1 MYQNRTYIINQ
12 KLPKM
17 IYFIIFISL
26 FTLIF
31 VLIFIIIP
39 IKRIIS
45 FDGFVVLEDNRYY
58 IKIYVGDEDL
68 KKINCHNVIVDE
80 KKTKLDYF
88 TIKEAYKVD
97 NSLEIYHEVFLK
109 IEIPK
114 EKRVENYKL
123 EVMFIQPKTTYL
135 KEIINYVK
143 RGLYEGI
150 N

>member
-12 KLPKM
+12 KLPKT

-26 FTLIF
+26 LTLIF
-31 VLIFIIIP
+31 VLIFITIP

-88 TIKEAYKVD
+88 IIREAYKVD

-109 IEIPK
+109 VDIEK
-114 EKRVENYKL
+114 SKRVENYKL

>member
-12 KLPKM
+12 KLPKT

-26 FTLIF
+26 LTLIF
-31 VLIFIIIP
+31 VLIFITIP

-88 TIKEAYKVD
+88 IIKEAYKVD

-109 IEIPK
+109 VDIEK
-114 EKRVENYKL
+114 KKRVENYKL
-123 EVMFIQPKTTYL
+123 EVMFIQSKTTYL

>member
-12 KLPKM
+12 KLPKT

-80 KKTKLDYF
+80 QKTKLDYF

>member
-109 IEIPK
+109 VDIEK
-114 EKRVENYKL
+114 SKRVENYKL

>member
-31 VLIFIIIP
+31 VLIFIVIP

-58 IKIYVGDEDL
+58 IKIYVGDKDL
-68 KKINCHNVIVDE
+68 KKINCHNVIIDE

-109 IEIPK
+109 VEIPK

>member
-12 KLPKM
+12 RLPKT

-31 VLIFIIIP
+31 VLIFITIP

-58 IKIYVGDEDL
+58 IKIYVGDENL

-109 IEIPK
+109 VDIEK
-114 EKRVENYKL
+114 KKRVENNKL

>member
-109 IEIPK
+109 VDIEK
-114 EKRVENYKL
+114 KKRVENNKL

>member
-88 TIKEAYKVD
+88 TIKQAYKVD

-109 IEIPK
+109 VEIPK

>member
-31 VLIFIIIP
+31 VLIFIVIP

-68 KKINCHNVIVDE
+68 KKINCHNVIIDE

-109 IEIPK
+109 VEIPK

>member
-12 KLPKM
+12 RLPKT

-31 VLIFIIIP
+31 VLIFITIP

-68 KKINCHNVIVDE
+68 IKINCHNVIVDE

-109 IEIPK
+109 VDIEK
-114 EKRVENYKL
+114 KKRVENNKL

>member
-109 IEIPK
+109 VEIPK

>member
-12 KLPKM
+12 RLPKT

-31 VLIFIIIP
+31 VLIFITIP
-39 IKRIIS
+39 VKRIIS

-109 IEIPK
+109 VDIEK
-114 EKRVENYKL
+114 KKRVENNKL

>member
-12 KLPKM
+12 RLPKT

-109 IEIPK
+109 VDIEK
-114 EKRVENYKL
+114 KKRVENNKL

>member
-12 KLPKM
+12 RLPKT

-31 VLIFIIIP
+31 VLIFITIP

-109 IEIPK
+109 VDIEK
-114 EKRVENYKL
+114 KKRVENNKL

>member
-12 KLPKM
+12 RLPKT

-26 FTLIF
+26 LTLIF
-31 VLIFIIIP
+31 VLIFITIP

-88 TIKEAYKVD
+88 IIKEAYKVD

-109 IEIPK
+109 VDIEK
-114 EKRVENYKL
+114 KKRVENYKL

>member
-12 KLPKM
+12 KLPKK

-26 FTLIF
+26 LTLIF
-31 VLIFIIIP
+31 VLIFITIP

-88 TIKEAYKVD
+88 IIKEAYKVD

-109 IEIPK
+109 VDIEK
-114 EKRVENYKL
+114 KKRVENYKL

>member
-12 KLPKM
+12 KLPKT

-26 FTLIF
+26 LTLIF
-31 VLIFIIIP
+31 VLIFITIP

-88 TIKEAYKVD
+88 IIKEAYKVD

-109 IEIPK
+109 VDIEK
-114 EKRVENYKL
+114 KKRVENYKL

>member
-12 KLPKM
+12 KLPKT

-26 FTLIF
+26 LTLIF
-31 VLIFIIIP
+31 VLIFITIP

-109 IEIPK
+109 VDIEK
-114 EKRVENYKL
+114 KKRVENYKL

>member
-109 IEIPK
+109 VDIEK
-114 EKRVENYKL
+114 KKRVENYKL